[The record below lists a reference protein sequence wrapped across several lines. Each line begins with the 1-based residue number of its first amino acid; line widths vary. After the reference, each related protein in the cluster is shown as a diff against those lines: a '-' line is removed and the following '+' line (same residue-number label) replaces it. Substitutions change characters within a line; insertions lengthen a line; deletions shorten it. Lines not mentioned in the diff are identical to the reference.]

1 MGEVMKK
8 LLLIACMSLLIG
20 CAYVGKNFDE
30 SKLAGVEKGK
40 TTKQDLITSFGE
52 PTTMTVDS
60 EGNELLMWSY
70 SMGSAFGA
78 NAKVLMIK
86 TKNGKVESYTVSKS
100 KI

>member
-1 MGEVMKK
+1 MKK

-30 SKLAGVEKGK
+30 SQLAGVEKGK

>member
-1 MGEVMKK
+1 MKK

-20 CAYVGKNFDE
+20 CAYVGENFDE

-40 TTKQDLITSFGE
+40 TTKQDLITSFGK

>member
-1 MGEVMKK
+1 MKK

>member
-1 MGEVMKK
+1 MKK

-40 TTKQDLITSFGE
+40 TTKQDLITSFGK
-52 PTTMTVDS
+52 PTTLTVDS